1 MSREYTKELY
11 QWVIET
17 LDKHFQLNRQM
28 ESELANL
35 KLDCSDPTVR
45 DLMIEKLLQHFKDY
59 HPLPL
64 FAETD
69 LQGNILYANEEFIRL
84 SKYTASELIG
94 KNINILR
101 SSRMESGLFTDMWNH
116 LKAGKPWRGEL
127 QNRAKDYNTY
137 WIDTFI
143 CPVLDESGN
152 IIKYWSVA
160 FDITSQMLQKDKIEA
175 FNQDVLES
183 LKYARRI
190 QKTIL
195 PSKKAMD
202 EELNDYFVLY
212 KPKDVVS
219 GDFYWFNKTIDRI
232 YVAVVDC
239 TGHGVPGAF
248 MSLIGYNLLN
258 QIVLQQHIHR
268 PGDILTELHRQVRAT
283 LRQDEDDA
291 LTQDGMDVCLC
302 AISRFGEEVEYAGAK
317 RPLYWVHNNQL
328 IVIEADKMSIG
339 GEQMEQER
347 VFKTHILEIE
357 SGDVIYLF
365 SDGFVDQL
373 GGPQEKKF
381 STKQLKALIENNHQE
396 SMNVQKAL
404 FNIVWKD
411 WRGDGEQ
418 IDDVTMIGIRL

>member
-1 MSREYTKELY
+1 VSKQYSQELY
-11 QWVIET
+11 RWVVET
-17 LDKHFQLNRQM
+17 LKKHFELNRQI
-28 ESELANL
+28 ENELIDMKLEWKANEDQNL
-35 KLDCSDPTVR
+35 
-45 DLMIEKLLQHFKDY
+45 IIHNLLEHFHRY

-64 FAETD
+64 LVETD
-69 LQGNILYANEEFIRL
+69 LQGNILFANEEFIKL
-84 SKYTASELIG
+84 SKYTSSELIG

-101 SSRMESGLFTDMWNH
+101 SSRMETGLFTDMWNH

-143 CPVLDESGN
+143 CPIFNEEGE

-160 FDITSQMLQKDKIEA
+160 FDITAQMLQKDKIEA
-175 FNQDVLES
+175 FNHDVLES

-268 PGDILTELHRQVRAT
+268 PGEILTELHRQVRAT

-291 LTQDGMDVCLC
+291 LTQDGMDLCLC
-302 AISRFGEEVEYAGAK
+302 AISRFGEEVEFAGAK
-317 RPLYWVHNNQL
+317 RPLYWVNNKQL
-328 IVIEADKMSIG
+328 IIIEPDKMSIG

-347 VFKTHILEIE
+347 IFKTHLLEVE
-357 SGDVIYLF
+357 PGDAVYMF

-373 GGPQEKKF
+373 GGPHEKKF
-381 STKQLKALIENNHQE
+381 STKQLKMLIENNHQE
-396 SMNVQKAL
+396 TMNVQKAL

-411 WRGDGEQ
+411 WRGDNEQ